1 MISSKQNTGLNLL
14 YVILLETY
22 RCDHKVSFPWGQEGS
37 TDACFPYLP
46 HEMGEPRMWLPSPV
60 LLHWLCVNSTSWI
73 KLNLLHFF
81 IITHSISHFLFL
93 PLTASYIFIYNLRR
107 QQIENCGKVWLWSNG
122 KFPDVRTTQQPMVGK
137 ATKQLYY
144 ISYHNSRLLGWKN
157 YYFTRLPVIP
167 KEQCVFS
174 HSFQIWLIP
183 LLPTYSPPP
192 FFFPIAVR
200 LYFPRPRWPDCCVL
214 WKYK

>member
-1 MISSKQNTGLNLL
+1 MSLIIMHDIFKTEHWPEFNVCHPPRNIQVWSQGLIPLGS
-14 YVILLETY
+14 
-22 RCDHKVSFPWGQEGS
+22 RRQHWRMFP
-37 TDACFPYLP
+37 LP
-46 HEMGEPRMWLPSPV
+46 SHEMGEPRVWLPSPV

-81 IITHSISHFLFL
+81 IITHSISHLLFL

-144 ISYHNSRLLGWKN
+144 ISYHNSKDSWNGKIIILQDYQSSQKNNVFLAIHFKFGSFLCYLL
-157 YYFTRLPVIP
+157 I
-167 KEQCVFS
+167 
-174 HSFQIWLIP
+174 
-183 LLPTYSPPP
+183 SPPP
-192 FFFPIAVR
+192 FFFNSG
-200 LYFPRPRWPDCCVL
+200 
-214 WKYK
+214 

>member
-1 MISSKQNTGLNLL
+1 M

-22 RCDHKVSFPWGQEGS
+22 RYDHKVSFPWGQEGS
-37 TDACFPYLP
+37 IDACFPYLP
-46 HEMGEPRMWLPSPV
+46 HEMGEPRVWLPSPV

-81 IITHSISHFLFL
+81 IITHSISHLLFL

-144 ISYHNSRLLGWKN
+144 ISYHNSKDSWNGKIIILQDYQSSQKNNVFLAIHFKFGSFLCYLL
-157 YYFTRLPVIP
+157 I
-167 KEQCVFS
+167 
-174 HSFQIWLIP
+174 
-183 LLPTYSPPP
+183 SPPL
-192 FFFPIAVR
+192 FFSIAVR

>member
-1 MISSKQNTGLNLL
+1 MYI
-14 YVILLETY
+14 ILLETY
-22 RCDHKVSFPWGQEGS
+22 RCDHRSHSLDVKKAALTRF
-37 TDACFPYLP
+37 ACLP
-46 HEMGEPRMWLPSPV
+46 HEMGKPRVWLPSPV

-81 IITHSISHFLFL
+81 IITHSISHLLFL

-122 KFPDVRTTQQPMVGK
+122 KFPNVRTTQQPMVGK

-144 ISYHNSRLLGWKN
+144 ISYHNSKDSWGGKIIILQDYQSSQKN
-157 YYFTRLPVIP
+157 NVFLAIHFKFGSFLCYPLIFPV
-167 KEQCVFS
+167 
-174 HSFQIWLIP
+174 
-183 LLPTYSPPP
+183 
-192 FFFPIAVR
+192 FFFFSIAVR
-200 LYFPRPRWPDCCVL
+200 LCFPRPHCSDCCVL

>member
-1 MISSKQNTGLNLL
+1 MISSKQSTGLNLM

-37 TDACFPYLP
+37 TDACFAYLP
-46 HEMGEPRMWLPSPV
+46 HEMGEPRVWLPLPV

-81 IITHSISHFLFL
+81 IITHSISRLLFL

-107 QQIENCGKVWLWSNG
+107 QQIENCGKIWLWSNG

-144 ISYHNSRLLGWKN
+144 ISYHNSKDSWGGKIIILQDYQSSQKNNVFLAIHFEFGSFLCHLLI
-157 YYFTRLPVIP
+157 F
-167 KEQCVFS
+167 
-174 HSFQIWLIP
+174 
-183 LLPTYSPPP
+183 P
-192 FFFPIAVR
+192 FFFSPNSG
-200 LYFPRPRWPDCCVL
+200 
-214 WKYK
+214 